1 MPRNFALIL
10 EIEDPEAPSGNKY
23 FSFHMWCLNS
33 DWLLHLINVAFRAE
47 GILCRGRESAELL
60 GQILAIGL
68 WARRGTRNIIKTV
81 MDFDLE

>member
-23 FSFHMWCLNS
+23 FSFHMWYLNS

-47 GILCRGRESAELL
+47 GRESAELL

-81 MDFDLE
+81 MHVDLE